1 MQHWLVMLKVLKM
14 KLIQKSKELL
24 EDMNINQEGQFINWK
39 GIHLDSKENK
49 KELIETISMIFLMNQ
64 VLIV

>member
-14 KLIQKSKELL
+14 KLIQKSKEPL
-24 EDMNINQEGQFINWK
+24 EDMNINQEEQYINWK
-39 GIHLDSKENK
+39 GILLDSKENK